1 MDLGEETNDPR
12 NFIVCGANPMAFR
25 LADELTTRYDVRVTA
40 ILPPAGKD
48 VWNHRIRRLAQVEVV
63 DADRLDADA
72 FERAGLA
79 EAAAIG
85 LIESDDGGNIDA
97 ALLAQEINPEVRIVI
112 RMFNLPLGERVAKL
126 LNDCVVL
133 SAAEIAAP
141 VFVRAALDD
150 STTPVTIAGQR
161 FVATRRDLVKRP
173 EDIVLGLA
181 IANSGSVDP
190 EVLPPPESEGRT
202 DIVLSRGAQTPPPRQ
217 APPKPHAVTI
227 MAVLIGA
234 RFRLVI
240 AVMLLIFLAG
250 TVALTWIN
258 GDLAQAAYVTII
270 SELTGANADPTAPL
284 AAKVTLTLLTIV
296 SIALIPALTA
306 AIVDST
312 VKARLRAE
320 RGGVPAGIAEH
331 VVVVGLGHVGTRV
344 VRNLIELGIRVVAI
358 ERDETAQGVQAARE
372 LDIPVIIGDASRV
385 EVLNS
390 ASVAT
395 CRALV
400 VVSTDDMMNLEI
412 SLLGKEAKPDLRVVV
427 RIFDGDFAR
436 RVRRAFDP
444 IISRSVSYLAAPAF
458 AAAMLGRHVVATI
471 PVRRRVLIIAELPVR
486 PNSKLEHHPVAEV
499 NRPGGVRLLAIRT
512 GRDDQVLWFPTG
524 GRRLV
529 RTDRL
534 IVVATRAGLGRLLI
548 NTRTPRTL
556 PTPDQDAL
564 LDRWETP
571 RQWPTQAIGRATPQ
585 VPIPADRPAGG
596 PDDSDP
602 TRPA

>member
-12 NFIVCGANPMAFR
+12 TFIVCGSNPMAFR

-40 ILPPAGKD
+40 ILPPPGND
-48 VWNHRIRRLAQVEVV
+48 IWNHRIRRLAEVEVV
-63 DADRLDADA
+63 EAEELDADA
-72 FERAGLA
+72 LQRAGLA
-79 EAAAIG
+79 DAAAIG
-85 LIESDDGGNIDA
+85 LIQSDDGGNMDA
-97 ALLAQEINPEVRIVI
+97 ALLAQEINPEVRIVM
-112 RMFNLPLGERVAKL
+112 RMFNLSLGERVAKL

-150 STTPVTIAGQR
+150 STTPVTIAGHR
-161 FVATRRDLVKRP
+161 FVATRRDLVKKP
-173 EDIVLGLA
+173 EDIVMGLA
-181 IANSGSVDP
+181 VANTGPVDP
-190 EVLPPPESEGRT
+190 EVLPPPEAEGRT
-202 DIVLSRGAQTPPPRQ
+202 DIVLSREAPPPPPRQ
-217 APPKPHAVTI
+217 APPKPHRVTI

-240 AVMLLIFLAG
+240 AVMMLIFLAG

-258 GDLAQAAYVTII
+258 GNLAQAAYVTII
-270 SELTGANADPTAPL
+270 SELTGANADPTAPFG
-284 AAKVTLTLLTIV
+284 AKVTLTLLTIV

-320 RGGVPAGIAEH
+320 RGGVPAGIADH
-331 VVVVGLGHVGTRV
+331 VVVVGLGHVGTRI
-344 VRNLIELGIRVVAI
+344 VRNLTEQGIQVVAI
-358 ERDETAQGVQAARE
+358 ERDDTAQGVQAARE
-372 LDIPVIIGDASRV
+372 LAIPVIIGDASRA

-400 VVSTDDMMNLEI
+400 VVSTDDLMNLEI

-436 RVRRAFDP
+436 RIRRAFGM

-471 PVRRRVLIIAELPVR
+471 PVRRRVLIVAELPVR
-486 PNSKLEHHPVAEV
+486 PNSRLEHHTVSEV
-499 NRPGGVRLLAIRT
+499 SQAGAVRLLAIRT

-534 IVVATRAGLGRLLI
+534 VVVATRAGLGRLLI
-548 NTRTPRTL
+548 NTRTPRSMP
-556 PTPDQDAL
+556 PTPDVL

-571 RQWPTQAIGRATPQ
+571 REWPAQGIGRATLN
-585 VPIPADRPAGG
+585 VAIPADGPAGG
-596 PDDSDP
+596 PEDNEP